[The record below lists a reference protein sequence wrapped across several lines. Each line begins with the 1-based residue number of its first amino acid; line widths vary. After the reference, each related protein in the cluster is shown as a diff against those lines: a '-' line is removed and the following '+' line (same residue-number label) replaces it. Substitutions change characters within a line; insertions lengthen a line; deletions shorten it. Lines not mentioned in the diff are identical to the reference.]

1 MKYCA
6 LLLVL
11 AEMVAV
17 TNSFTMTSYNRFKLS
32 SLAEKIS
39 EPMTSDP
46 NFEAHLANFL
56 KVGSAE
62 ERPTPELAADL
73 RKRFKSIE
81 GITRHADERHIQVS
95 SHPRFDRRR
104 TQSCEGIAIVEQRTR
119 CRIRRISRRARRNS
133 REIR

>member
-1 MKYCA
+1 MMKYFA

-11 AEMVAV
+11 AEMVAMS
-17 TNSFTMTSYNRFKLS
+17 NSFTLSHNSRFKLS
-32 SLAEKIS
+32 SLFEKIS
-39 EPMTSDP
+39 EPISIDP

-81 GITRHADERHIQVS
+81 GSNCPFNSCNSQT
-95 SHPRFDRRR
+95 SHYCHLFNRRR
-104 TQSCEGIAIVEQRTR
+104 TQS
-119 CRIRRISRRARRNS
+119 S
-133 REIR
+133 

>member
-1 MKYCA
+1 MNLQRRPALFAFYALAVVVLQFQLTKRKSSPQVQSGTEIVNMMKYCA
-6 LLLVL
+6 LLLVFS
-11 AEMVAV
+11 EMVAV
-17 TNSFTMTSYNRFKLS
+17 TNSFTTTSYNRFKLS

-39 EPMTSDP
+39 EPMSIDP

-81 GITRHADERHIQVS
+81 GITQQ
-95 SHPRFDRRR
+95 RR
-104 TQSCEGIAIVEQRTR
+104 
-119 CRIRRISRRARRNS
+119 
-133 REIR
+133 

>member
-1 MKYCA
+1 MDMMKYCA

-81 GITRHADERHIQVS
+81 GIT
-95 SHPRFDRRR
+95 
-104 TQSCEGIAIVEQRTR
+104 
-119 CRIRRISRRARRNS
+119 
-133 REIR
+133 